1 MRAGQVES
9 READVARRRWSDLT
23 QRQRRLIAVGVT
35 YEGILKIAALV
46 DLKRRPADQV
56 RGPKWLW
63 AVGIFLIN
71 SVGAM
76 PLAYFRYG
84 RKVNQP

>member
-1 MRAGQVES
+1 MAGH
-9 READVARRRWSDLT
+9 RRWSDLT
-23 QRQRRLIAVGVT
+23 PRQRRLILVGVT
-35 YEGILKIAALV
+35 YEAILKIAALV

-63 AVGIFLIN
+63 AVAVFLVN
-71 SVGAM
+71 SVGAV

-84 RKVNQP
+84 RKAAQP

>member
-1 MRAGQVES
+1 VA
-9 READVARRRWSDLT
+9 ARRRWSDLT
-23 QRQRRLIAVGVT
+23 QRQRRLIVIGVT
-35 YEGILKIAALV
+35 YEGILKIIALV

-63 AVGIFLIN
+63 ATGIFLIN

-76 PLAYFRYG
+76 PIAYFRYG
-84 RKVNQP
+84 RKASSP

>member
-1 MRAGQVES
+1 M
-9 READVARRRWSDLT
+9 ARRRWSDLT
-23 QRQRRLIAVGVT
+23 PRQRRLILVGVT
-35 YEGILKIAALV
+35 YEAALKIAALV

-56 RGPKWLW
+56 RGPKWVW
-63 AVGIFLIN
+63 AIGIFLVN

-84 RKVNQP
+84 RKATRP

>member
-1 MRAGQVES
+1 MAG
-9 READVARRRWSDLT
+9 RRRWGDLT
-23 QRQRRLIAVGVT
+23 QRQRRLIVAGVAS
-35 YEGILKIAALV
+35 EGVLKVAALV

-63 AVGIFLIN
+63 ALAVFLVN
-71 SVGAM
+71 SVGAV

-84 RKVNQP
+84 RKAAQP

>member
-1 MRAGQVES
+1 M
-9 READVARRRWSDLT
+9 ARRRWSDLT
-23 QRQRRLIAVGVT
+23 PRQRRLILVGVA
-35 YEGILKIAALV
+35 YEGVLKIAALV

-63 AVGIFLIN
+63 ATGIFFVN

-84 RKVNQP
+84 RKAGSP

>member
-1 MRAGQVES
+1 M
-9 READVARRRWSDLT
+9 RRRWSDLT
-23 QRQRRLIAVGVT
+23 DRQRRLILVGVA

-56 RGPKWLW
+56 RGPKWAW
-63 AVGIFLIN
+63 ATAVFFVN
-71 SVGAM
+71 SVGAV

-84 RKVNQP
+84 RKTARP

>member
-1 MRAGQVES
+1 MAT
-9 READVARRRWSDLT
+9 RRRWSDLT
-23 QRQRRLIAVGVT
+23 ERQRRLILIGVT

-56 RGPKWLW
+56 RGRKWVW
-63 AVGIFLIN
+63 ATAVFLVN
-71 SVGAM
+71 SVGAV

-84 RKVNQP
+84 RKAVRP

>member
-1 MRAGQVES
+1 M
-9 READVARRRWSDLT
+9 ARRRWSDLT
-23 QRQRRLIAVGVT
+23 QRQRRLIMAGVA
-35 YEGILKIAALV
+35 YEGVLKIAALV

-63 AVGIFLIN
+63 AIAIFFVN

-84 RKVNQP
+84 RKAR